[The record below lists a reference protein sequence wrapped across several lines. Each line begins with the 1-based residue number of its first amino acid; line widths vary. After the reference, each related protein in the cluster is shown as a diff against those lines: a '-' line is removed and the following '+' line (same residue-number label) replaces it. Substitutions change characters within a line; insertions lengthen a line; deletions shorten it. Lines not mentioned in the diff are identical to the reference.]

1 MNQTYHNRGLL
12 AFIED
17 QIAIAIEAFLSN
29 DAAGVDAALLRIENL
44 VPNIR
49 KEIVK
54 PKERIE

>member
-1 MNQTYHNRGLL
+1 MNQTYHARGLL

-17 QIAIAIEAFLSN
+17 QIKIAIEAFLSN